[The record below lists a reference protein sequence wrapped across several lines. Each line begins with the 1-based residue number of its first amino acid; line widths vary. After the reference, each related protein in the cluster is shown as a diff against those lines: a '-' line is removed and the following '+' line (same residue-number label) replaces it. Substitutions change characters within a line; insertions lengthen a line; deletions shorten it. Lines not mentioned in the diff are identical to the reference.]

1 MTEQDSIITSPQ
13 SKKRRWWLWLLA
25 SPFILFALL
34 ILLLYLPPVQRFAVD
49 KASNLASESTGLD
62 IVVGRVDLRFPLDL
76 LVRNVSAVQ
85 PETKDTLLAL
95 DRLKVEL
102 RLWKLFKKEL
112 EIEEISVKG
121 ATVNSRNYLEG
132 MSVNGHLGELFLES
146 HGVIFSPETARIN
159 EFYVKNSDLSLVLE
173 EMASTDTTAADTL
186 SWKILLDKIAFE
198 NVNFELKMPK
208 DSLYLRTRVPDFF
221 VKDGVVD
228 LYQSSY
234 FLKEVSLTDA
244 SLAYDM
250 GMEASRLPADSLAK
264 GFHPMHLSFES
275 VDLQVDSIYYCGKDV
290 RAIISQFDWKE
301 RSGLE
306 LINTEGRII
315 ADNQVINIPQFKLK
329 TTDSYVDLQ
338 TKIAWDV
345 LELKRTGTLSTRLKA
360 EIGKGDV
367 LKLMS
372 DMDAELARTYPSD
385 PLRIR
390 TQADGNLHRLH
401 LKSLSAE
408 LPGAFQLNMEGDLLH
423 LTDSLRRG
431 GEIKMLAESKDMK
444 FLNPMTDGNIAI
456 PSGTKL
462 DGSFTMAGVKM
473 GMDLLLK
480 QPQAEA
486 VTMVD
491 STQLTVHNDTL
502 SIAEDFKMNR
512 AARIYA
518 QYDMS

>member
-34 ILLLYLPPVQRFAVD
+34 MLLLYLPPVQRFAVD

-173 EMASTDTTAADTL
+173 DMASTDTTAADTL

-198 NVNFELKMPK
+198 NVSFELKMPK
-208 DSLYLRTRVPDFF
+208 DSLYIRTRVPDFF

-329 TTDSYVDLQ
+329 TTDSYLDLQ

-345 LELKRTGTLSTRLKA
+345 LELKRTGTLSARLKA

-372 DMDAELARTYPSD
+372 DMDTELVKTYPDD
-385 PLRIR
+385 PFHIR
-390 TQADGNLHRLH
+390 AQADGNLHRLH
-401 LKSLSAE
+401 LNTLSAE
-408 LPGAFQLNMEGDLLH
+408 LPGAFELNMEGDLLH
-423 LTDSLRRG
+423 LTDSIRRG
-431 GEIKMLAESKDMK
+431 GEIKLLAESKDMK
-444 FLNPMTDGNIAI
+444 FLKPMTDGNIAI

-462 DGSFTMAGVKM
+462 EGNFTMAGTKM
-473 GMDLLLK
+473 GMDFLLK

-512 AARIYA
+512 AARI
-518 QYDMS
+518 